1 MSRFY
6 VEQKCYALRLRSGAL
21 IPFRATEVRDWGWI
35 GVSRGRE
42 RIVPMSAIEWA
53 EVISL
58 EEMKALEEAK
68 ADVQF
73 YESASVVESGPS
85 ADVTQVSISP
95 IKRSPGRPRKLET
108 EI

>member
-21 IPFRATEVRDWGWI
+21 IPFRAIEVRDWGWV

-42 RIVPMSAIEWA
+42 RVIPISAIEWA
-53 EVISL
+53 EVISP
-58 EEMKALEEAK
+58 EEMKALEDAK
-68 ADVQF
+68 ADLQF
-73 YESASVVESGPS
+73 YDPAVVASGPS
-85 ADVTQVSISP
+85 VDVTQIPISP
-95 IKRSPGRPRKLET
+95 IKRSPGRPRKAET

>member
-73 YESASVVESGPS
+73 YEPVVVAGSS
-85 ADVTQVSISP
+85 ADVTQVSITP